1 LIIRISRGRVRP
13 GTEAE
18 VFGRLRAATEGRERP
33 AGLAALFVGR
43 HLTADGIE
51 VVAITVWTDVEA
63 LIGVLGSG
71 WESPKWLGGVE
82 ELITHGTVEHLE
94 TAIEDFDRLDRLA
107 PIPAGSEG
115 S

>member
-1 LIIRISRGRVRP
+1 MIIRISRGRVRP

-18 VFGRLRAATEGRERP
+18 VFGRLRAATEGRQRP

-43 HLTADGIE
+43 HLTEDGLE

-71 WESPKWLGGVE
+71 WESPKWLGAVE
-82 ELITHGTVEHLE
+82 ELITNSTVEHLE
-94 TAIEDFDRLDRLA
+94 TAIEDFERLDAFA
-107 PIPAGSEG
+107 PVPVGSEG